1 MADKE
6 KFNIGDKI
14 IYPTHGLGEVIEITK
29 QVFGSQEIDFLVL
42 SFEKDRMTIRIP
54 ISKVETSGLR
64 KISTEKDL
72 EEVISTIKETPKLK
86 RMMWSRRAAEYD
98 EKIRSGNVVSL
109 AEVVRDLNK
118 KANSENQSYSEARIY
133 EEALERLADEY
144 AAVHGIPSDEAEEKL
159 EKIMAKSSKK
169 SGEKDMSREDEALRK
184 EIEALADEIDDLDI

>member
-1 MADKE
+1 MTAKE
-6 KFNIGDKI
+6 KFNINDKI
-14 IYPTHGLGEVIEITK
+14 IYPTHGLGEVKEITK
-29 QVFGSQEIDFLVL
+29 QVFGDQEIDFLVL

-54 ISKVETSGLR
+54 ISKIETSGLR
-64 KISTEKDL
+64 KVSTEKDL
-72 EEVISTIKETPKLK
+72 EEVVSTIKETPKLK

-144 AAVHGIPSDEAEEKL
+144 AAVFGIPSDEAEEKL
-159 EKIMAKSSKK
+159 EKIMEKSSKK
-169 SGEKDMSREDEALRK
+169 AAGSELSNEDEALRK